1 MKKWI
6 VAAVVVVLVIA
17 AAIWYK
23 AGSAPAVVETPETAA
38 TPAPTATPT
47 PTPEPTPTATP
58 VNADSLEYEFDLYVE
73 TYKYD
78 NGVTDEDLRNNQDTR
93 YAMYEWIY
101 LSGYTHWDAEEE
113 QEEGCTHEFIADYIQ
128 YGYDRN
134 SGKLDTTS
142 NESTDT
148 SGKTEVSPGVYDDGT
163 VREVTAEEV
172 ENMTPEERRAYAE
185 ANAKQNGFGSSL
197 DELDGVTA
205 EETKDFMDETWNVDN
220 PYIKDIIDSGV
231 LDN

>member
-6 VAAVVVVLVIA
+6 AAAVVVVLVIA

-93 YAMYEWIY
+93 YLMYEDIY
-101 LSGYTHWDAEEE
+101 SSGYDHWDAAKE
-113 QEEGCTHEFIADYIQ
+113 QEEGCTHEFIEEFRQ
-128 YGYDRN
+128 YSLGRNLEQIPDPTATETPDN
-134 SGKLDTTS
+134 SGKY
-142 NESTDT
+142 
-148 SGKTEVSPGVYDDGT
+148 EVSPGVYNDGT
-163 VREVTAEEV
+163 TRELTPEEV
-172 ENMTPEERRAYAE
+172 ENMTIEEQRAYANAVAKELSSGGSVTDISEEKTQE
-185 ANAKQNGFGSSL
+185 AFDILNDPN
-197 DELDGVTA
+197 
-205 EETKDFMDETWNVDN
+205 N
-220 PYIKDIIDSGV
+220 PYVQEILEYKAS
-231 LDN
+231 LNN

>member
-58 VNADSLEYEFDLYVE
+58 TDYEFTGYVE
-73 TYKYD
+73 SYKQE
-78 NGVTDEDLRNNQDTR
+78 NAITDEDLRNNQDTR

-134 SGKLDTTS
+134 SGKLDTPENTDNSDEENHKLTS
-142 NESTDT
+142 
-148 SGKTEVSPGVYDDGT
+148 
-163 VREVTAEEV
+163 EEV
-172 ENMTPEERRAYAE
+172 ANMTPEERRQYVQDT
-185 ANAKQNGFGSSL
+185 AKQNGFGSSL
-197 DELDGVTA
+197 DDLGGEHVTD
-205 EETKDFMDETWNVDN
+205 EEFKEFMDETWNVDN